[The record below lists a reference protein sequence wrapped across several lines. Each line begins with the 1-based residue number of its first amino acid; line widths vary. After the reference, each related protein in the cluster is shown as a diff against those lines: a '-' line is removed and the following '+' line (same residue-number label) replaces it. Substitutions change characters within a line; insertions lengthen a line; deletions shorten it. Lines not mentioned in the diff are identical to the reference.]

1 MPPTMEILNDL
12 STRFLI
18 HLPPGEKKDP
28 TRLCFQMELAYW
40 FYLDYYAGD
49 GSGLPNLSMR
59 DFTHALFAHIPG
71 LRKYSKRTDD
81 IIATWKQ
88 FKFAVPTFG
97 CILVDDSLEQIL
109 LVQGYWSKGSWGF
122 PKGKINEN
130 EKPHKCAARE
140 VQEETGFDCSHMI
153 NKKVFLERRVGDH
166 DQRLYIVHGVSRNT
180 VFLPQTKKEIR
191 SIRWFHLRDL
201 PSFKKD
207 PTPTERLGINSNAFF
222 MIMPFVKPLRKMLNQ
237 LRQATGKSPLPML
250 KTPKPASEAGSIP
263 KSKTGPSSVSGDS
276 STQLSNKINK
286 QQNHRDAQSSTT
298 GSRRS
303 SVEHHARRSLSKLF
317 DEAAKLQDVG
327 DQFTITNNHGIM
339 VNKNTSNSN
348 HNVNNNNHVNNNVGG
363 KGGKHNKS
371 AKQGKRSA
379 GVGSAGGSTESGRTA
394 GNTYKPPNFD
404 IPAWKNFK
412 LDYDEY
418 AKLVY

>member
-1 MPPTMEILNDL
+1 MATTTGSIPKEILNDL

-18 HLPPGEKKDP
+18 HLPPEEKKDP
-28 TRLCFQMELAYW
+28 TRLCFQIEIAYW
-40 FYLDYYAGD
+40 FYLDYYAGE

-71 LRKYSKRTDD
+71 LRMYSKRTDD

-97 CILVDDSLEQIL
+97 CIMIDDSLEQIL

-130 EKPHKCAARE
+130 EKPDKCAARE

-153 NKKVFLERRVGDH
+153 NKNVFLERRVGDH
-166 DQRLYIVHGVSRNT
+166 DQRLYIVSGVSRDT

-207 PTPTERLGINSNAFF
+207 PTPAERLGINSNAFF
-222 MIMPFVKPLRKMLNQ
+222 MIMPFVKPLRKWLNQ
-237 LRQATGKSPLPML
+237 LRQTTGKSPLPTL
-250 KTPKPASEAGSIP
+250 KTPKPSSESGSMA
-263 KSKTGPSSVSGDS
+263 KSKNASTPTPTPVVSAIPVKVSKVMQRDGPGS
-276 STQLSNKINK
+276 
-286 QQNHRDAQSSTT
+286 AT

-303 SVEHHARRSLSKLF
+303 SIEHNARRSLSKLF
-317 DEAAKLQDVG
+317 DEAAKLQNNGG
-327 DQFTITNNHGIM
+327 DTVKPTNGHAL
-339 VNKNTSNSN
+339 
-348 HNVNNNNHVNNNVGG
+348 NNNVGHANSSNPVG
-363 KGGKHNKS
+363 NAGGKS
-371 AKQGKRSA
+371 
-379 GVGSAGGSTESGRTA
+379 SGRHTKTPKQRRSTGVANLDTA
-394 GNTYKPPNFD
+394 SRTEYKVPVFD
-404 IPAWKNFK
+404 VPAWTNFK
-412 LDYDEY
+412 LDYEEY
-418 AKLVY
+418 TKLVY